1 MTQYKPAQKYDT
13 LSHLHINCFGRY
25 NVIGTFESIKED
37 VEYIALESKLDVNIT
52 SFPWTNKKNHHPES
66 SQEPLSVKYFRQIDR
81 DSVLKLYNIYKID
94 FEMFGYSVQDY
105 LTKER

>member
-1 MTQYKPAQKYDT
+1 M
-13 LSHLHINCFGRY
+13 FGRY
-25 NVIGTFESIKED
+25 NVIGTFETIKED
-37 VEYIALESKLDVNIT
+37 VEYIAQESKLDVNIT
-52 SFPWTNKKNHHPES
+52 SFPWTNKKNHLTDT

-81 DSVLKLYNIYKID
+81 DSIRKLYNIYKID